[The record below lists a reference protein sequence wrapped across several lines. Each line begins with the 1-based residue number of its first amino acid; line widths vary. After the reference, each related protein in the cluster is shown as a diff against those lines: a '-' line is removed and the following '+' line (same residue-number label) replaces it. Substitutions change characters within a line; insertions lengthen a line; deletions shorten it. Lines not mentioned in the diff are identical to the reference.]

1 MIPFPKKKY
10 NIIYADPAW
19 TFKTWSKKGDEK
31 SPKYDVMT
39 IKDIKNLPI
48 NKITENNCVLF
59 IWVTY
64 PLLQEGLD
72 TIKSWGFTYKTCGF
86 SWIKKNKKADSFLSS
101 K

>member
-19 TFKTWSKKGDEK
+19 TFKTWSKKGTAK

-39 IKDIKNLPI
+39 IDDIKNLPVDNI
-48 NKITENNCVLF
+48 ADKNSILF

-64 PLLQEGLD
+64 PLLKQGLD
-72 TIKSWGFTYKTCGF
+72 TISAWNFNYKLVVLVGL
-86 SWIKKNKKADSFLSS
+86 KKTKNQIVYFGV
-101 K
+101 